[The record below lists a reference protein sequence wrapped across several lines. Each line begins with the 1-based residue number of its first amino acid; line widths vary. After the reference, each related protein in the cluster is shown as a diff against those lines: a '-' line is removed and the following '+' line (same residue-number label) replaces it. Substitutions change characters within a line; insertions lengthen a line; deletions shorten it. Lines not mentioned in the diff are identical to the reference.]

1 MKPCTSPL
9 VVWTISPSLHNAVGK
24 ITVTK
29 ASENEVDI
37 MSKIRLFCHRM
48 QILGLDKSPKQE
60 SKAIYI
66 INRSSSMN
74 PGDELA
80 DHTHGKR
87 PHPDRVRTHPSVQPV
102 TLIAP

>member
-9 VVWTISPSLHNAVGK
+9 VVWTISLLLHNIVGK
-24 ITVTK
+24 IIVTK
-29 ASENEVDI
+29 VSENEFDI
-37 MSKIRLFCHRM
+37 MTKIRLFCYRM
-48 QILGLDKSPKQE
+48 QILGLDKSPKHE

-74 PGDELA
+74 PGNKLA